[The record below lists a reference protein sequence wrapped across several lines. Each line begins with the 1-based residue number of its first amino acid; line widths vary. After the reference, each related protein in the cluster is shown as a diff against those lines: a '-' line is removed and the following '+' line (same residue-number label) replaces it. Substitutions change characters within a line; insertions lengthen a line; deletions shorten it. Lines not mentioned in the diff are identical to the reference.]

1 MQAELV
7 GHVGLRYANLTY
19 RNFVRSNALLMTQ
32 YDRKT
37 IRSNDISAVNNEAK
51 HQELDDDE

>member
-7 GHVGLRYANLTY
+7 GHVGLRYANPTY
-19 RNFVRSNALLMTQ
+19 STFVRSNALLTFQ
-32 YDRKT
+32 YNRKT
-37 IRSNDISAVNNEAK
+37 VRSNDIGTVSDEAL